1 MNKLFLAFLLSLT
14 PVGELRAGL
23 PVALLSGIPVWLAYF
38 ICVFANILVFPLLFI
53 FLEFI
58 HHRFMHYDHYR
69 SAFDRYMERVRRK
82 THKKVEKYGYVGLF
96 LLVAIPLPFTGAYT
110 GTLAAWFFGMNKI
123 KSFIAVALGVL
134 TAGLIV
140 LSIFFGGLG
149 IFNGVF

>member
-1 MNKLFLAFLLSLT
+1 MNQFIIAFLLSMT

-23 PVALLSGIPVWLAYF
+23 PVALVSGIPAWLALLL
-38 ICVFANILVFPLLFI
+38 CVVANILVFPLLFI

-58 HHRFMHYDHYR
+58 HNKFMHYNHYR
-69 SAFDRYMERVRRK
+69 SAFDRYMERIRRS
-82 THKKVEKYGYVGLF
+82 THKKIEKYGYVGLF

-110 GTLAAWFFGMNKI
+110 GTVAAWFFGMDRF

-140 LSIFFGGLG
+140 LSIYFGGVG
-149 IFNGVF
+149 IFNGIF